1 MLLCAAVLSW
11 AGEVSAEPYLA
22 VREGYKCSACHVN
35 KTGGGMRTSF
45 VAVHAQDILHY
56 PDWFSELTS
65 PADQFS
71 GEINKYVS
79 IGADLRVDATATFQ
93 DTPKNGEVRNNQ
105 VFRGRLDEFEID
117 VQEAVGYLEVKLIPD
132 LLTAYVDLR
141 FAPNTDAREAWA
153 LMYLPWDVWIKGG
166 KMFLPYGLQLQDD
179 TAFIRGGRN
188 GSATTGFSFNQQQA
202 AFQIGWEPGPWF
214 AAFAVSNGPS
224 GNRDVQLTGTV
235 YGMFTDLPVVGNLVR
250 NFLIGGSATR
260 VSPSGSDTVVAGAFT
275 GFNLGLFTYLGEVD
289 FRWDKNMASTNG
301 STRSKPLS
309 RATGLSGITLTS

>member
-1 MLLCAAVLSW
+1 MWVRTLLLCAAVVSW
-11 AGEVSAEPYLA
+11 ADKVSAEPYLA
-22 VREGYKCSACHVN
+22 VREEYKCSACHVN
-35 KTGGGMRTSF
+35 KTGGFMRTSF

-56 PDWFSELTS
+56 PDWFSELAS
-65 PADQFS
+65 SADQFS

-93 DTPKNGEVRNNQ
+93 DTPKNGEVRNSQ

-141 FAPNTDAREAWA
+141 FAPDIDAREAWA

-202 AFQIGWEPGPWF
+202 AFQIG
-214 AAFAVSNGPS
+214 
-224 GNRDVQLTGTV
+224 
-235 YGMFTDLPVVGNLVR
+235 
-250 NFLIGGSATR
+250 
-260 VSPSGSDTVVAGAFT
+260 
-275 GFNLGLFTYLGEVD
+275 
-289 FRWDKNMASTNG
+289 
-301 STRSKPLS
+301 
-309 RATGLSGITLTS
+309 